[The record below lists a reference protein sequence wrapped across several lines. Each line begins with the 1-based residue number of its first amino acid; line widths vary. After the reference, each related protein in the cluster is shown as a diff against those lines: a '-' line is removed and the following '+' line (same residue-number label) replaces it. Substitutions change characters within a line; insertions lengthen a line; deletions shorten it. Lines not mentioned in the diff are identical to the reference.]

1 MEFYAL
7 SVWIGAMVGNYF
19 VFNDGC
25 WQKMALCGWWGL
37 WLDDG
42 VKWRFRLPNLCYT
55 GSLKTFAKP
64 QFNGA
69 ATARR

>member
-1 MEFYAL
+1 M
-7 SVWIGAMVGNYF
+7 MGNYF

-42 VKWRFRLPNLCYT
+42 VKWRFRLPNLCYI
-55 GSLKTFAKP
+55 GSLKTF
-64 QFNGA
+64 
-69 ATARR
+69 TVVS